1 MAAISVRGLE
11 KSYQDLHVLRGVDFE
26 VERGSIF
33 ALLGSN
39 GAGKTT
45 VVRILAT
52 LLRADSGTA
61 TVEGFDVA
69 TQAAQVRESFS
80 LTGQFAAVDEILSG
94 RENLALVARLRHIKR
109 GARVADDLAHWRPVG
124 GGALP

>member
-1 MAAISVRGLE
+1 VTVRSDAQPAIRVQGLQ
-11 KSYQDLHVLRGVDFE
+11 KSYEQLQVLRGVDLD
-26 VERGSIF
+26 VDPRSIL

-45 VVRILAT
+45 VVRILST
-52 LLRADSGTA
+52 LLKADAGTA
-61 TVEGFDVA
+61 LINGFDVA

-94 RENLALVARLRHIKR
+94 GRTSSWSPSCATSTTRARPRTTCSLASR
-109 GARVADDLAHWRPVG
+109 
-124 GGALP
+124 